1 MDYKKTLN
9 LPQTS
14 FPMKANLPKREPE
27 ILAKWDES
35 RLYDLLRKRSKG
47 RRTYILHDGP
57 PYANGH
63 IHLGT
68 ALNKILKDMIIKSRQ
83 MSGLDAIYVPGWD
96 CHGLPIEHQV
106 DKELGERKQS
116 MTQVEI
122 RRHCRRYAERFI
134 DIQRQEFKRLGVL
147 GEWENPYLTM
157 AYPYEASIARELGRF
172 FSRGGVI
179 RSKKPIYWCSSCQT
193 ALAEAEVEYHDR
205 VSPSIYVKFPLQAE
219 ERARYPEL
227 AVKPASV
234 LIWTTTPW
242 TLPANLAITLHP
254 DFAYVAVDVGEEIWI
269 VAEGL
274 LESCM
279 KAFAIQDYTVVK
291 TFQASDLQGLKCR
304 HPFLERD
311 SVLILGSHVTL
322 EAGTGCVHTAP
333 GHGREDYDM
342 ALEYGLDVYSPVD
355 DNGRFTQDVDFFA
368 GQYVFDANRNVT
380 AKLKEV
386 SRLILGKEISHSYPH
401 CWRCKK
407 PVIFR
412 ATEQWFISMDK
423 NDLRKNTLD
432 WIERVEWIPSWGK
445 ERIRN
450 MIANRPDWCISRQRS
465 WGVPITVFTCN
476 GCGELLATPEVFDH
490 VVALFE
496 KGGAD
501 IWFELTAQ
509 ELLPPG
515 AACTSCGRSD
525 FEKEKDILDVWFD
538 SGTSY
543 AAVLEQ
549 RPYLRFPAD
558 MYLEG
563 SDQHRG
569 WFHSSLLAAVGTRG
583 MAPYRSVLTHGFVVD
598 GQGYKMSKSLG
609 NVIAP
614 GEIIDKYGAEILR
627 LWVAA
632 EDYRDDIRISPDI
645 LKRLSEAYRRI
656 RNTTR
661 FLLGNLNDFDPQRHA
676 VPYERMEELDRFA
689 LHQLQDLVQKIRSAY
704 DRFEFHRVYHALHN
718 YCVVDLSAFY
728 LDILKDR
735 LYISSAASKARR
747 SAQTVLYEIVTALL
761 KLMAP
766 VLSFTAEEAW
776 LYLPG
781 SHGES
786 VHLEDFPEENPA
798 FRDAELNDR
807 WQTILAL
814 KSDVSRALE
823 AARQTKIIGHP
834 LDAKVSVA
842 LPESIR
848 QMFNGNEEL
857 LRSVFI
863 VSQVEL
869 RSAAELSGGVEGVE
883 VVGVKIEVSVATGEK
898 CERCWVHSESVGTF
912 EDHATL
918 CDRCHNILNP
928 A

>member
-1 MDYKKTLN
+1 M
-9 LPQTS
+9 
-14 FPMKANLPKREPE
+14 
-27 ILAKWDES
+27 
-35 RLYDLLRKRSKG
+35 
-47 RRTYILHDGP
+47 
-57 PYANGH
+57 
-63 IHLGT
+63 
-68 ALNKILKDMIIKSRQ
+68 
-83 MSGLDAIYVPGWD
+83 
-96 CHGLPIEHQV
+96 
-106 DKELGERKQS
+106 
-116 MTQVEI
+116 
-122 RRHCRRYAERFI
+122 
-134 DIQRQEFKRLGVL
+134 
-147 GEWENPYLTM
+147 
-157 AYPYEASIARELGRF
+157 
-172 FSRGGVI
+172 
-179 RSKKPIYWCSSCQT
+179 
-193 ALAEAEVEYHDR
+193 
-205 VSPSIYVKFPLQAE
+205 
-219 ERARYPEL
+219 

-254 DFAYVAVDVGEEIWI
+254 DFAYVAVDVGGEIWI

-291 TFQASDLQGLKCR
+291 TFQASHLQGLKCR

-311 SVLILGSHVTL
+311 SVLILGGHVTL

-355 DNGRFTQDVDFFA
+355 DNGRFTRDVDFFA

-386 SRLILGKEISHSYPH
+386 GRLILEKEISHSIRH
-401 CWRCKK
+401 CWRCKQ

-465 WGVPITVFTCN
+465 WGVPITVFTCK

-496 KGGAD
+496 KEGAD

-515 AACTSCGRSD
+515 AACTNCGGSD

-549 RPYLRFPAD
+549 RPYLSFPAD

-661 FLLGNLNDFDPQRHA
+661 FLLGNLNDFDPHRHA
-676 VPYERMEELDRFA
+676 VPYEQMEELDRFA
-689 LHQLQDLVQKIRSAY
+689 LHQLQDLVKKIRSAY
-704 DRFEFHRVYHALHN
+704 DRFEFHRVYQALHN

-735 LYISSAASKARR
+735 LYISSAASKVRR

-781 SHGES
+781 SRGES

-798 FRDAELNDR
+798 LRDAELNDR

-814 KSDVSRALE
+814 RSDVSRALE

-842 LPESIR
+842 LPESVQ
-848 QMFNGNEEL
+848 QMLNGSEEL

-883 VVGVKIEVSVATGEK
+883 VVGAKIEVSVATGEK

-912 EDHATL
+912 KEDATL